1 MDALFDDLLTDEQEQ
16 FRRALQGFAER
27 HLAAGALARAH
38 EPGFPF
44 DVARLMAEQGLLGL
58 TFAEADGGAGG
69 TLMDAIL
76 AIETVAAICPRSAD
90 VIQAGN
96 FGPIRTFVEYATDDQ
111 KQRYLR
117 KLLAG
122 EAVISVGMSEPEAGS
137 AVTDLVTAA
146 RQDGD
151 GFRIDG
157 TKVFSSHSP
166 DADLFLV
173 YVRYGPGT
181 DGIGSVLIERGTE
194 GFTIGRPSRYVGGD
208 DWCQLYFENVRV
220 EPENVLLR
228 EGGFKK
234 QIAAFN
240 IERLGN
246 SARALAFGR
255 HAFNLA
261 REHAETRMQFG
272 RTLSEFQGL
281 QWKFAEVAAR
291 MEAAQ
296 LMLYRVAQRAV
307 DRLPSAYETALV
319 KYLCNEAGFLAANE
333 AMQVMGGLGYSQ
345 DSLVEYCWRRARG
358 WQIAGGSLEMMKNRS
373 AEGVFGRRF
382 SQRPPKPAG

>member
-358 WQIAGGSLEMMKNRS
+358 WQIAGGSLEMMKNRI